1 MIKFFHN
8 RLLILFVMSASAVI
22 ANRSLSESVDYFT
35 DNGFANAI
43 STLQHPTAEFFKG
56 TTYIAYQGPNQDAYV
71 CAYNHVTQN
80 WTGPFLAG
88 LSPMRAKSIPIDNSK
103 VDNHGKPA
111 MFVDTKGYIHL
122 VYGAHGGSAI
132 MGSDSFGTPGKG
144 KMIHIVSKYP
154 QDITSWVELDNISH
168 FGTYTQFVKLD
179 NGTVYLFYR
188 HGSHRSDWVYQKST
202 DDGRTFAPVVSIL
215 KHKVTKKSSV
225 QDSWYAWF
233 AKGKGDTISAEYV
246 YHPCADAPK
255 HSNGRFN
262 TYYMR
267 MDCKDDSWDNVQG
280 VKMIT
285 PLTKEYADKN
295 TLIEYSG
302 KTKTNHGVCRY
313 DENGYPHLYFFHGK
327 GQLEYQQ
334 WTGTAWTK
342 ATTVMPSGGGS
353 GDIIV
358 DSPTSTR
365 LLLISSPAKNTAEL
379 GWWKT
384 TDSGL
389 TWSKGSVIYT
399 VTDDASDG
407 LETGTLVQ
415 NYTQDGMI
423 VLSQRVSKT
432 NLFRKM
438 SLMGVNGAVK
448 RPLNEASQI
457 TEILKEMGDLPEN
470 AWSAKGKI
478 KAAQSKINV
487 DNPEP

>member
-1 MIKFFHN
+1 
-8 RLLILFVMSASAVI
+8 
-22 ANRSLSESVDYFT
+22 
-35 DNGFANAI
+35 
-43 STLQHPTAEFFKG
+43 
-56 TTYIAYQGPNQDAYV
+56 
-71 CAYNHVTQN
+71 
-80 WTGPFLAG
+80 
-88 LSPMRAKSIPIDNSK
+88 
-103 VDNHGKPA
+103 
-111 MFVDTKGYIHL
+111 
-122 VYGAHGGSAI
+122 
-132 MGSDSFGTPGKG
+132 
-144 KMIHIVSKYP
+144 
-154 QDITSWVELDNISH
+154 
-168 FGTYTQFVKLD
+168 
-179 NGTVYLFYR
+179 
-188 HGSHRSDWVYQKST
+188 
-202 DDGRTFAPVVSIL
+202 
-215 KHKVTKKSSV
+215 
-225 QDSWYAWF
+225 
-233 AKGKGDTISAEYV
+233 
-246 YHPCADAPK
+246 
-255 HSNGRFN
+255 
-262 TYYMR
+262 
-267 MDCKDDSWDNVQG
+267 
-280 VKMIT
+280 
-285 PLTKEYADKN
+285 
-295 TLIEYSG
+295 
-302 KTKTNHGVCRY
+302 
-313 DENGYPHLYFFHGK
+313 
-327 GQLEYQQ
+327 
-334 WTGTAWTK
+334 
-342 ATTVMPSGGGS
+342 MPSGGGS

-470 AWSAKGKI
+470 AWSAKGKM